1 MSKDY
6 YSNPLVGRYAGE
18 QMSKLFSMQK
28 RLETWR
34 ALWIA
39 LADEE
44 RKLGLPIT
52 KKQVEELEKY
62 ATDINFDVAEKY
74 EREVRHDVMAH
85 VKAYGDQ
92 AKSAAGIIHLGAT
105 SCYVTDNADLII
117 YRDALKI
124 ISDHLV
130 DVMKALAAFCDKYK
144 KMPTLGF
151 THLQPAQLTT
161 VGKRATLWLQDLQL
175 DFENVQFAINKLRFR
190 GIKGT
195 TGTQASFMEL
205 FKGDQKKIKKLDHAL
220 AKRFGFSASYP
231 VGGQTY
237 PRKVDADVLHPL
249 VTLALSA
256 CKMTNDIRYL
266 QSINE
271 IEEPFGKKQIGSS
284 AMAYKRNPMRCER
297 TASLSRLIL
306 SLATSPQL
314 IASTQFLER
323 TLDDSANRRISI
335 PEAFLA
341 ADAVLAILKNVCS
354 GLVVYPK
361 VIAKRVNDNLPFM
374 ATEAII
380 MEAVARGKSRQDVH
394 EAIRVNSMETVK
406 QVRSGGTNDLIKRLG
421 NDPAIG
427 ISEKEIAA
435 ILDPARFVGRAPD
448 QVSDYLKEEIRPLL
462 RRYRRYFPAEEAQVK
477 Y

>member
-117 YRDALKI
+117 YRDALRI

-284 AMAYKRNPMRCER
+284 AMAYKRNPMRCEM

-462 RRYRRYFPAEEAQVK
+462 RRYRRYFPSEEAQVK

>member
-1 MSKDY
+1 VSKDY

-117 YRDALKI
+117 YRDALRI

-144 KMPTLGF
+144 NMPTLGF

>member
-354 GLVVYPK
+354 GLVGYPQ

>member
-1 MSKDY
+1 
-6 YSNPLVGRYAGE
+6 
-18 QMSKLFSMQK
+18 MQK
-28 RLETWR
+28 RLEVWR

-52 KKQVEELEKY
+52 EKQVKELEKY

-117 YRDALKI
+117 YRDALRL

-130 DVMKALAAFCDKYK
+130 DVMKALSAFANKYR

-161 VGKRATLWLQDLQL
+161 VGKRASLWLQDLQL
-175 DFENVQFAINKLRFR
+175 DFENIQFAIKQLRFR

-220 AKRFGFSASYP
+220 AKRFGFSSSYP

-266 QSINE
+266 QSIGE

-297 TASLSRLIL
+297 TASLSR
-306 SLATSPQL
+306 
-314 IASTQFLER
+314 E
-323 TLDDSANRRISI
+323 RIS
-335 PEAFLA
+335 
-341 ADAVLAILKNVCS
+341 
-354 GLVVYPK
+354 
-361 VIAKRVNDNLPFM
+361 
-374 ATEAII
+374 
-380 MEAVARGKSRQDVH
+380 
-394 EAIRVNSMETVK
+394 
-406 QVRSGGTNDLIKRLG
+406 
-421 NDPAIG
+421 
-427 ISEKEIAA
+427 
-435 ILDPARFVGRAPD
+435 
-448 QVSDYLKEEIRPLL
+448 
-462 RRYRRYFPAEEAQVK
+462 
-477 Y
+477 

>member
-18 QMSKLFSMQK
+18 QMSRLFSMQK

-52 KKQVEELEKY
+52 EKQVKELEKY
-62 ATDINFDVAEKY
+62 ATDINFEVAEKY

-117 YRDALKI
+117 YRDALRI

-144 KMPTLGF
+144 NMPTLGF

-161 VGKRATLWLQDLQL
+161 VGKRASLWLQDLQL

-205 FKGDQKKIKKLDHAL
+205 FKGDQKKIKKLDQAL

-249 VTLALSA
+249 ITLALSA
-256 CKMTNDIRYL
+256 CKMTNDSRYL

-306 SLATSPQL
+306 SLSTSPQL

-421 NDPAIG
+421 SDPAIG
-427 ISEKEIAA
+427 ISEKEITA
-435 ILDPARFVGRAPD
+435 ILDPARFVGRAPE
-448 QVSDYLKEEIRPLL
+448 QVSDYLKEVIRPLL

>member
-18 QMSKLFSMQK
+18 QMSRLFSMQK

-117 YRDALKI
+117 YRDALRI

-144 KMPTLGF
+144 NMPTLGF

-161 VGKRATLWLQDLQL
+161 VGKRASLWLQDLQL

-205 FKGDQKKIKKLDHAL
+205 FKGDQKKIKKLDQAL

-249 VTLALSA
+249 ITLALSA

-306 SLATSPQL
+306 SLSTSPQL

-421 NDPAIG
+421 SDPAIG
-427 ISEKEIAA
+427 ISEKEITA
-435 ILDPARFVGRAPD
+435 ILDPARFVGRAPE
-448 QVSDYLKEEIRPLL
+448 QVSDYLKEVIRPLL

>member
-18 QMSKLFSMQK
+18 QMSRLFSAQK

-117 YRDALKI
+117 YRDALKL

-130 DVMKALAAFCDKYK
+130 DVMKALAAFANKYR

-161 VGKRATLWLQDLQL
+161 VGKRASLWLQDLQL

-220 AKRFGFSASYP
+220 AKRFGFAESYP

-394 EAIRVNSMETVK
+394 EAIRCNSMETVK
-406 QVRSGGTNDLIKRLG
+406 QVRSGGVNDLIQRLG

-427 ISEKEIAA
+427 ISEKEIRA
-435 ILDPARFVGRAPD
+435 ILDPLRFTGRAAD
-448 QVSDYLKEEIRPLL
+448 QVSDYLKEVIGPML

>member
-1 MSKDY
+1 
-6 YSNPLVGRYAGE
+6 
-18 QMSKLFSMQK
+18 
-28 RLETWR
+28 
-34 ALWIA
+34 
-39 LADEE
+39 
-44 RKLGLPIT
+44 
-52 KKQVEELEKY
+52 
-62 ATDINFDVAEKY
+62 
-74 EREVRHDVMAH
+74 
-85 VKAYGDQ
+85 
-92 AKSAAGIIHLGAT
+92 
-105 SCYVTDNADLII
+105 
-117 YRDALKI
+117 
-124 ISDHLV
+124 
-130 DVMKALAAFCDKYK
+130 
-144 KMPTLGF
+144 
-151 THLQPAQLTT
+151 
-161 VGKRATLWLQDLQL
+161 
-175 DFENVQFAINKLRFR
+175 
-190 GIKGT
+190 
-195 TGTQASFMEL
+195 
-205 FKGDQKKIKKLDHAL
+205 
-220 AKRFGFSASYP
+220 
-231 VGGQTY
+231 
-237 PRKVDADVLHPL
+237 
-249 VTLALSA
+249 
-256 CKMTNDIRYL
+256 
-266 QSINE
+266 
-271 IEEPFGKKQIGSS
+271 
-284 AMAYKRNPMRCER
+284 MRCER

-448 QVSDYLKEEIRPLL
+448 QVSDYLREEIRPLL

>member
-18 QMSKLFSMQK
+18 QMSRLFSMQK

-52 KKQVEELEKY
+52 EKQVKELEKY
-62 ATDINFDVAEKY
+62 ATDINFEVAEKY

-117 YRDALKI
+117 YRDALRI

-144 KMPTLGF
+144 NMPTLGF

-161 VGKRATLWLQDLQL
+161 VGKRASLWLQDLQL

-205 FKGDQKKIKKLDHAL
+205 FKGDQKKIKKLDQAL

-249 VTLALSA
+249 ITLALSA

-306 SLATSPQL
+306 SLSTSPQL

-421 NDPAIG
+421 SDPAIG
-427 ISEKEIAA
+427 ISEKEITA
-435 ILDPARFVGRAPD
+435 ILDPARFVGRAPE
-448 QVSDYLKEEIRPLL
+448 QVSDYLKEVIRPLL

>member
-18 QMSKLFSMQK
+18 QMSRLFSPQK

-52 KKQVEELEKY
+52 VKQVKELEKY

-117 YRDALKI
+117 YRDALRLV
-124 ISDHLV
+124 SDHLV
-130 DVMKALAAFCDKYK
+130 DVMRSLSAFCEKYRK
-144 KMPTLGF
+144 LPTLGF

-161 VGKRATLWLQDLQL
+161 VGKRASLWLQDLQL
-175 DFENVQFAINKLRFR
+175 DFENVQFAIEKLRFR

-205 FKGDQKKIKKLDHAL
+205 FKGDQKKIKALDKAL
-220 AKRFGFSASYP
+220 AKRFNFSAAYA

-266 QSINE
+266 QSIGE

-361 VIAKRVNDNLPFM
+361 VIAKRVQENLPFM

-394 EAIRVNSMETVK
+394 EAIRCHSMDTVK
-406 QVRSGGTNDLIKRLG
+406 QIRNGGINDLIKRLG
-421 NDPAIG
+421 SDPAIG
-427 ISEKEIAA
+427 IPEKEIAA
-435 ILDPARFVGRAPD
+435 ILDPMRFTGRAQY
-448 QVSDYLKEEIRPLL
+448 QVEDYLKEIIKPLL
-462 RRYRRYFPAEEAQVK
+462 RRYRRNFPSQEAQVK

>member
-1 MSKDY
+1 VSKDY

-18 QMSKLFSMQK
+18 QMSRLFSMQK

-52 KKQVEELEKY
+52 EKQVKELEKY
-62 ATDINFDVAEKY
+62 ATDINFEVAEKY

-117 YRDALKI
+117 YRDALRI

-144 KMPTLGF
+144 NMPTLGF

-161 VGKRATLWLQDLQL
+161 VGKRASLWLQDLQL

-205 FKGDQKKIKKLDHAL
+205 FKGDQKKIKKLDQAL

-249 VTLALSA
+249 ITLALSA

-306 SLATSPQL
+306 SLSTSPQL

-421 NDPAIG
+421 SDPAIG
-427 ISEKEIAA
+427 ISEKEITA
-435 ILDPARFVGRAPD
+435 ILDPARFVGRAPE
-448 QVSDYLKEEIRPLL
+448 QVSDYLKEVIRPLL

>member
-205 FKGDQKKIKKLDHAL
+205 FKGDQKKIKKLDQAL

-249 VTLALSA
+249 ITLALSA

>member
-448 QVSDYLKEEIRPLL
+448 QVSDYLREEIRPLL

>member
-314 IASTQFLER
+314 IASTQVLER
-323 TLDDSANRRISI
+323 TLDDSANRRISM
-335 PEAFLA
+335 PEGFLA
-341 ADAVLAILKNVCS
+341 ADAILRLAAYVTDGLIVNEKLTRKAVEDYMPFLSTENLLMEGVRRGGDRQHLHEIIRSCS
-354 GLVVYPK
+354 
-361 VIAKRVNDNLPFM
+361 
-374 ATEAII
+374 
-380 MEAVARGKSRQDVH
+380 MEATRALRDGKDCNLIDMLAATGEFGMTADEMKALMSPEKFTGRS
-394 EAIRVNSMETVK
+394 EE
-406 QVRSGGTNDLIKRLG
+406 QV
-421 NDPAIG
+421 
-427 ISEKEIAA
+427 E
-435 ILDPARFVGRAPD
+435 RFVEMIQPIIKDADRKVED
-448 QVSDYLKEEIRPLL
+448 ITI
-462 RRYRRYFPAEEAQVK
+462 
-477 Y
+477 